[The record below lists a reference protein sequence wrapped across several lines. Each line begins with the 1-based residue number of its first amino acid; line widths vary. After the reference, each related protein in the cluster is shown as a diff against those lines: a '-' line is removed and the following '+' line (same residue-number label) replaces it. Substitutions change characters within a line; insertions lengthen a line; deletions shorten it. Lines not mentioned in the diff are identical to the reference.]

1 MTEEAKLTL
10 RSLASEVSGSSPSH
24 QVQRRVGRGRGGE
37 EVRTGGW
44 EEREVKKGVDAR
56 KASAL
61 VSICGIR
68 SIQVSIL
75 LKGRLS
81 GSRHQRPD
89 ERYKAGDDASHGG
102 DASPLTPPVMDTRM
116 G

>member
-1 MTEEAKLTL
+1 M
-10 RSLASEVSGSSPSH
+10 
-24 QVQRRVGRGRGGE
+24 QRGVGRGRGSE

-44 EEREVKKGVDAR
+44 EERGSEERCGCR

-68 SIQVSIL
+68 NTYKSTFAL

-102 DASPLTPPVMDTRM
+102 DVSTHSPVMDTRM